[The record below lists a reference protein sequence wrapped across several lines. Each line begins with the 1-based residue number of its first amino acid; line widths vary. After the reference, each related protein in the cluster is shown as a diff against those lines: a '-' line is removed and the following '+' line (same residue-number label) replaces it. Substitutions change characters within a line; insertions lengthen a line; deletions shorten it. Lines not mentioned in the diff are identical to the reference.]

1 MTRPIAKII
10 LIIAENIFELGSVT
24 ELLNNIVVPNSE
36 FASTTS
42 APNAKF
48 INCIKRILM
57 PNVASMEINKSRSTT
72 LLITNL

>member
-1 MTRPIAKII
+1 MI
-10 LIIAENIFELGSVT
+10 LISAENNLEFGSVT

-48 INCIKRILM
+48 INCIKSMLI
-57 PNVASMEINKSRSTT
+57 PNVASIEINKSLSTT